1 MSYAVDDMMEH
12 IGLDAAYR
20 ESTHCTLYTV
30 ELHMHYL
37 HEIKQSDWLAVST
50 SVLDSDR
57 KRIHA
62 GCEFLCPRIEG
73 PAATAELMLLHVRQ
87 GEKPSVVSFPVDI
100 EQRLAS
106 LRLSP
111 EAAASGVS
119 ARARSSSGAARPA
132 CGLRHTTSDRA
143 AQHRAHRRERVDRRR
158 GGRQCHYRLSR
169 HGVARASDARVDTE
183 RPFYRSIAE
192 LPGHSRCGFH
202 RRAES

>member
-1 MSYAVDDMMEH
+1 MKELPAYVAQIEPGWIDYNGHLRDAYYCVVMSYAVDDMMEH

-37 HEIKQSDWLAVST
+37 HEIKQTDRLAVST

-62 GCEFLCPRIEG
+62 GCEFLCPRIDG

-87 GEKPSVVSFPVDI
+87 GEKPSVVPFPAEID
-100 EQRLAS
+100 QRLAS

-111 EAAASGVS
+111 ES
-119 ARARSSSGAARPA
+119 
-132 CGLRHTTSDRA
+132 A
-143 AQHRAHRRERVDRRR
+143 AQRGVGSRKIELRRR
-158 GGRQCHYRLSR
+158 
-169 HGVARASDARVDTE
+169 
-183 RPFYRSIAE
+183 
-192 LPGHSRCGFH
+192 
-202 RRAES
+202 